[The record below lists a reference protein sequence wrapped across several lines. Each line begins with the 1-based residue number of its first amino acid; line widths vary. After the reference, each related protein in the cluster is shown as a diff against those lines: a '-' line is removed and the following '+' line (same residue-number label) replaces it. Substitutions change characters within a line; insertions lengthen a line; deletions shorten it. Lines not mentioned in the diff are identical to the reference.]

1 MSKTYG
7 NDLKL
12 AIIQSGTQ
20 SGTWGEVTNDN
31 LEQIVKGIGGF
42 VSVSCSDPSPTVVPF
57 TSAQDDESSNQT
69 FRNLYLSLSGTV
81 TASPHVLQLPAIEKM
96 YVIKNGT
103 NQNVEVKTSTQST
116 GITIKNS
123 QTAIVYVDGTNVV
136 TTFDFF
142 ETLTIGTPTF
152 SNALTV
158 PNGGTGNGGPSGIT
172 SGALLIGNGTG
183 ALTERTGTSVNDFLQ
198 WNGSTWVSQAV
209 TPGSGTVTS
218 VDGSG
223 TVNGITLGGG
233 PITGSGTLTL
243 SGSITGVVKTDSSG
257 ALQSVNG
264 NFQINKSTPILFL
277 GTATSGSYF
286 GFNESGNQVNL
297 VSSGTVQIGLVSSQI
312 AVNNHMIPSVDATYD
327 LGTGSFRYKD
337 IFASGTVTSSDQRL
351 KNSIQDTDLGLSFVN
366 ALTPRKY
373 KMSDGTPTL
382 SSPGTDTSFP
392 QYTYSSGTRFHY
404 GLVSQ
409 EVVTVLDN
417 QGIDKSLFGGWTLD
431 DPSDPDSRQSLRYH
445 EFISPMIKA
454 IQELSAKVDAL
465 EQRVQQLE
473 SN

>member
-42 VSVSCSDPSPTVVPF
+42 ISVSCSSSVNPTVVPF
-57 TSAQDDESSNQT
+57 TSAENDESSNQT

-81 TASPHVLQLPAIEKM
+81 GASHVLQLPAIEKM

-152 SNALTV
+152 SNPLTV
-158 PNGGTGNGGPSGIT
+158 PNGGTGIGSVT
-172 SGALLIGNGTG
+172 SGAILRGLGTGNLVPLIGNAT
-183 ALTERTGTSVNDFLQ
+183 NDFLQ
-198 WNGSTWVSQAV
+198 WDGSAWVSQAV

-218 VDGSG
+218 VSG
-223 TVNGITLGGG
+223 TGQVNGITLSGTV
-233 PITGSGTLTL
+233 TGSGSLTL
-243 SGSITGVVKTDSSG
+243 SGPITGVVKTDSSG

-277 GTATSGSYF
+277 GTATSGSYH

-297 VSSGTVQIGLVSSQI
+297 VASGTVQLGLIASQI
-312 AVNNHMIPSVDATYD
+312 AVNNHMIPAVHATYD

-351 KNSIQDTDLGLSFVN
+351 KNNIQDTDLGLSFVN
-366 ALTPRKY
+366 ALTPRKF
-373 KMSDGTPTL
+373 KMSDGKPIL

-392 QYTYSSGTRFHY
+392 KYTYNSGTRFHY
-404 GLVSQ
+404 GLIAQ
-409 EVVTVLDN
+409 EVATVLDN
-417 QGIDKSLFGGWTLD
+417 QGVDKSLFGGWTLQ
-431 DPSDPDSRQSLRYH
+431 DPSDSDSTQSLRYS

-454 IQELSAKVDAL
+454 IQELSTKVTTLEAKVK
-465 EQRVQQLE
+465 ELE
-473 SN
+473 SK